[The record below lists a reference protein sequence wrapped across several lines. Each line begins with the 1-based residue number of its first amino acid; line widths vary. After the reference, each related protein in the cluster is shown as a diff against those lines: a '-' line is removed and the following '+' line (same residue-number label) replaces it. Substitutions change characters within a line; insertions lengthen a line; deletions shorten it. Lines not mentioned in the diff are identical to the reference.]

1 MTAGGTID
9 ADAAYCLDQVRR
21 FDRDRYLTALFGA
34 RQARADL
41 IALYAFNLEVAKTR
55 EMVGEPMMGLMR
67 LRWWRDSLADIYAG
81 NERRHQVVQPLAA
94 AIRRRGLDRAPF
106 DRLIDARESD
116 MGETPPAD
124 LPALVAYVDATA
136 GGLGLLATQILG
148 GASEQA
154 ALAVRAIWIAWAL
167 AGLLRAVPFHARH
180 RRVHLPQD
188 LLAHHG
194 LDVHDILEQ
203 RRPPALA
210 EVVRAVAF
218 EARGQLATGR
228 ELGRM
233 VPRRLLPVM
242 LLGTL
247 AAKYLNQLEA
257 AGFDVYAP
265 RLQEVPPGRVWR
277 LLWASLRGRF

>member
-1 MTAGGTID
+1 MTDRTIAA
-9 ADAAYCLDQVRR
+9 ADAAYCLNQVRR
-21 FDRDRYLTALFGA
+21 FDRDRYLTALFA
-34 RQARADL
+34 AHQARADL
-41 IALYAFNLEVAKTR
+41 IALYAFNLEVAKTS
-55 EMVGEPMMGLMR
+55 EMVREPMMGLMR
-67 LRWWRDSLADIYAG
+67 LQWWRDSLAEIYAG

-94 AIRRRGLDRAPF
+94 AIHRHDLDRTLF

-116 MGETPPAD
+116 MGETPPAG
-124 LPALVAYVDATA
+124 LPALIAYVDATA
-136 GGLGLLATQILG
+136 GGLGLLAAQTLG

-154 ALAVRAIWIAWAL
+154 ALAVRAVWIAWAL

-194 LDVHDILEQ
+194 LDIHDVLEQ

-210 EVVRAVAF
+210 DVVRAVAF

-228 ELGRM
+228 ALGRTA
-233 VPRRLLPVM
+233 PRRLLPVM
-242 LLGTL
+242 LLGTF
-247 AAKYLNQLEA
+247 AAKYLRQLEA
-257 AGFDVYAP
+257 VGFDVYAP
-265 RLQEVPPGRVWR
+265 KLQEVPPGRVWR

>member
-1 MTAGGTID
+1 MIVA

-21 FDRDRYLTALFGA
+21 FDRDRYLTALF
-34 RQARADL
+34 ARAPARDDL
-41 IALYAFNLEVAKTR
+41 MALYAFNLEVAKTR
-55 EMVGEPMMGLMR
+55 EMVREPMMGQMR
-67 LRWWRDSLADIYAG
+67 LQWWRDAIADIYAG

-116 MGETPPAD
+116 IGEMPPAD
-124 LPALVAYVDATA
+124 LPALVAYADATA
-136 GGLGLLATQILG
+136 GGLGLLAAQTLG
-148 GASEQA
+148 GTTNEQA
-154 ALAVRAIWIAWAL
+154 AQAIRAVWIAWAL

-188 LLAHHG
+188 LLLQHS
-194 LDVHDILEQ
+194 LDVRDVLEQ

-210 EVVRAVAF
+210 EVVRAVAV
-218 EARGQLATGR
+218 EASGQLAAGR
-228 ELGRM
+228 GFGGE

-247 AAKYLNQLEA
+247 AARHLRQLETV
-257 AGFDVYAP
+257 GYDVHAP
-265 RLQEVPPGRVWR
+265 KLQEVSPGRAWR
-277 LLWASLRGRF
+277 LLWTSLRGRF

>member
-1 MTAGGTID
+1 MDPTTAE

-21 FDRDRYLTALFGA
+21 FDRDRYLTALFAA

-55 EMVGEPMMGLMR
+55 EMVREPMMGLMR
-67 LRWWRDSLADIYAG
+67 LQWWRDSLAEIYAG

-94 AIRRRGLDRAPF
+94 AIRRHDLGRTLF
-106 DRLIDARESD
+106 DRLIDAREGD
-116 MGETPPAD
+116 MGETPPAG

-136 GGLGLLATQILG
+136 GGLGLLAAQTLG
-148 GASEQA
+148 GASEQVA
-154 ALAVRAIWIAWAL
+154 PAVRAVWIAWAL

-194 LDVHDILEQ
+194 LDVHEILEQ

-210 EVVRAVAF
+210 DVVRTVAV

-228 ELGRM
+228 ALGRAA
-233 VPRRLLPVM
+233 PRRLLPVM

-247 AAKYLNQLEA
+247 AAKYLRQLEA
-257 AGFDVYAP
+257 VGFDVYAP

>member
-1 MTAGGTID
+1 MTVGAAFD
-9 ADAAYCLDQVRR
+9 ADAVYCLDQVRR
-21 FDRDRYLTALFGA
+21 FDRDRYLTALFAGSG
-34 RQARADL
+34 ARADL
-41 IALYAFNLEVAKTR
+41 MALYAFNLEVAKIR
-55 EMVGEPMMGLMR
+55 ELVREPMMGLMR
-67 LRWWRDSLADIYAG
+67 LQWWRDALAEIYAG

-94 AIRRRGLDRAPF
+94 AIRRHDLDRTLF

-116 MGETPPAD
+116 MGETPPAG
-124 LPALVAYVDATA
+124 LPALVGYVDATA
-136 GGLGLLATQILG
+136 GGLGLLATQTLG

-154 ALAVRAIWIAWAL
+154 ALAVRAVWIAWGI

-180 RRVHLPQD
+180 RRIHLPQAVME
-188 LLAHHG
+188 LHG
-194 LDVHDILEQ
+194 LDSHDILEQ

-210 EVVRAVAF
+210 EVVRVVAF

-228 ELGRM
+228 ELGRT

-242 LLGTL
+242 LLGTF

-257 AGFDVYAP
+257 VGYDVYAP

>member
-1 MTAGGTID
+1 MTVGAAFD

-21 FDRDRYLTALFGA
+21 FDRDRYITALFAGPEP
-34 RQARADL
+34 RAGL
-41 IALYAFNLEVAKTR
+41 MALYAFNLEVAKTR
-55 EMVGEPMMGLMR
+55 EMVHEPMMGLMR
-67 LRWWRDSLADIYAG
+67 LQWWRDSLAEIYAG
-81 NERRHQVVQPLAA
+81 SERRHQVVQPLAA
-94 AIRRRGLDRAPF
+94 AIRRHGLDRSLF
-106 DRLIDARESD
+106 DRLIDAREGD
-116 MGETPPAD
+116 MGETPPAG
-124 LPALVAYVDATA
+124 LPALVGYVDATA
-136 GGLGLLATQILG
+136 GGLGLLAAQTLG

-154 ALAVRAIWIAWAL
+154 ARAVRAVWIAWAL

-194 LDVHDILEQ
+194 LDVHDILE
-203 RRPPALA
+203 RHRPPALA
-210 EVVRAVAF
+210 DVVRAVAV

-228 ELGRM
+228 ALGRAA
-233 VPRRLLPVM
+233 PRRLLPVM

-247 AAKYLNQLEA
+247 AAKYLRQLEA
-257 AGFDVYAP
+257 VGFDVYAP